1 MPAASW
7 SRSYLAQTASSGHGC
22 PASSQSQSFPMTL
35 LELHPLLDLAV
46 EPAREDGGEHG
57 ACPEPRREVGAAVLG
72 RRYCCL
78 LPRERRHRE
87 GRDVVGEQ
95 DVQLTLS
102 N

>member
-1 MPAASW
+1 M
-7 SRSYLAQTASSGHGC
+7 
-22 PASSQSQSFPMTL
+22 
-35 LELHPLLDLAV
+35 

>member
-1 MPAASW
+1 
-7 SRSYLAQTASSGHGC
+7 
-22 PASSQSQSFPMTL
+22 MTL